1 MKELIQIIILIL
13 IYRFSYLLSIQTEL
27 NLKGNR
33 LEILEPSLLSN
44 NEKLKK
50 LDVSHNR
57 LTEIHES
64 YFSVNK

>member
-1 MKELIQIIILIL
+1 M
-13 IYRFSYLLSIQTEL
+13 
-27 NLKGNR
+27 KGNR

-57 LTEIHES
+57 LTEILES

>member
-1 MKELIQIIILIL
+1 M
-13 IYRFSYLLSIQTEL
+13 EL

-33 LEILEPSLLSN
+33 LEVLEASLLSN
-44 NEKLKK
+44 NEKLRK

-57 LTEIHES
+57 LTEIRES